1 MHQKREGSGQHEVWH
16 LHNCYFTSM
25 NIRSKF
31 PQQQTTIF
39 TVMSAL
45 AQQHQAINLSQGFP
59 NFHPDPLLLQHLNE
73 ALQEGYNQY
82 APMAG
87 HLGLRQLLATKHQK
101 AYGCTLDAER
111 EITITSG
118 ATQALYTA
126 ITALVHLGDE
136 VVIFEP
142 AYGCYLPAIEA
153 AGGRVVPIRL
163 KAPHFYIDW
172 QEVKECINAKTRMI
186 LVNTPNNPACTTWN
200 EADWQQLESLVA
212 GKDIVVLSDEVYEH
226 LVLGGRKHLSLLGR
240 PALKDQ
246 GLAVFSFGKTFHVT
260 GWKMGH
266 IAGSHSLMAEFRKLH
281 QYVVFAAN
289 HPMQEALF
297 RYMAEERVY
306 SGLDAF
312 FDQKYQLFVEACSD
326 SGLRF
331 LPSHGSYFV
340 LADYSDWSDLD
351 DREFAHWL
359 TVSHGVA
366 SIPLSPFYSADMH
379 QKLVRFCFAK
389 TEDLLLEAAGRLQ
402 KVKK

>member
-1 MHQKREGSGQHEVWH
+1 MCEGNSQHEVEH
-16 LHNCYFTSM
+16 PTICYFPPM
-25 NIRSKF
+25 KVRSKF
-31 PQQQTTIF
+31 PQQATTIF

-59 NFHPDPLLLQHLNE
+59 NFPPDPLLLQHLHD
-73 ALQEGYNQY
+73 AVQEGYNQY

-87 HLGLRQLLATKHQK
+87 HLGLRQLLAAKHQK
-101 AYGCTLDAER
+101 AYGCSLDAVHEL
-111 EITITSG
+111 TITSG

-126 ITALVHLGDE
+126 IAALVHPGDE

-142 AYGCYLPAIEA
+142 AYDCYQPAVEA
-153 AGGRVVPIRL
+153 AGGVVVPIRL
-163 KAPHFYIDW
+163 RAPNFSIDW
-172 QEVKECINAKTRMI
+172 QEVQKAFHSKTRMV
-186 LVNTPNNPACTTWN
+186 LVNTPNNPACTTWS
-200 EADWQQLESLVA
+200 ELDWQQLEQLVV

-226 LVLGGRKHLSLLGR
+226 LVLGGRKHMSLLSR
-240 PALKDQ
+240 PALQEQ

-266 IAGSHSLMAEFRKLH
+266 IAGCKSLMEEFRKLH

-297 RYMAEERVY
+297 RYMAKEEAY
-306 SGLDAF
+306 AGLETF
-312 FDQKYQLFVEACSD
+312 FERKYQLFVEACKG
-326 SGLRF
+326 SGLQF

-340 LADYSDWSDLD
+340 LADYSVWSDLN
-351 DREFAHWL
+351 DRDFAHWL

-366 SIPLSPFYSADMH
+366 SIPLSPFYSAPMN

-389 TEDLLLEAAGRLQ
+389 TDELLLEAASRLH
-402 KVKK
+402 KVMT